1 MLREFAEHVRE
12 AGDPGRV
19 LSLIHILLRLG
30 ADRARLVA
38 RIAGG
43 ARMFDVLPELEFM
56 DIGARNAE
64 AVSYT
69 HLSR

>member
-1 MLREFAEHVRE
+1 
-12 AGDPGRV
+12 V
-19 LSLIHILLRLG
+19 LLDGVLRLG
-30 ADRARLVA
+30 TDRARLVA

-64 AVSYT
+64 AIRGV
-69 HLSR
+69 LSAMGDSHCRRGHWRD